1 MNMDYKE
8 KNCAECGKP
17 IVILHPTR
25 WAYKRQTQKRT
36 DGYSYI
42 YWCSWKCMRA
52 SEQKEETKKMVKTQ
66 EKNKPGRKP
75 KAEVS
80 TAKELP
86 EEAKAAGKPAV
97 ELVYD
102 PSIEEEYRAEQEMR
116 EARGRRI
123 AEKLDQADR
132 ARREMIDGIEPL
144 MPKVLESR
152 VIPGAVF
159 AKRSDGMVLYN
170 EKASIDL
177 TAYQWFKLT
186 EEILVAIRQMD
197 ITSAS
202 IEG

>member
-1 MNMDYKE
+1 MNMDYME

-17 IVILHPTR
+17 FVVLHPAQ
-25 WAYKRQTQKRT
+25 WAYKRPTQKRP

-42 YWCSWKCMRA
+42 YWCSWKCLRV

-66 EKNKPGRKP
+66 EKNKPGRKQ
-75 KAEVS
+75 KAAVITE
-80 TAKELP
+80 KELP

-152 VIPGAVF
+152 TIPGAVF

-177 TAYQWFKLT
+177 TAYQWLKLT
-186 EEILVAIRQMD
+186 EEILVAIRQLD